1 MIKRVLLFLLATA
14 VCCQLTSAQDFSSNQ
29 PFIRSSTTKVLKGE
43 VPPVFPGGEA
53 ALSKYL
59 KVQYPCEGYCCSSY
73 DRNPKIEVVINANGA
88 AGTVKVVL
96 SSACPRLDS
105 IAKYHVA
112 SMPDWTPA
120 TKGGTAVPYTLQ
132 LEIDFNRFV
141 DQVNVSTGYVYPFK
155 NGVAP
160 TNSFEQPIEE
170 EEDDNTTI
178 VDRMPEFK
186 GGMSAIMDFVVR
198 MPYEHTTKSGEL
210 KVDIMFVIDTD
221 GSVTEVSVKKTSGD
235 NDFDKAAV
243 DYVKTMPKWKPGFQD
258 GKPVRVEY
266 VLPLRS
272 VWH

>member
-88 AGTVKVVL
+88 VGSVKVVL

-112 SMPDWTPA
+112 AMPDWQPA
-120 TKGGTAVPYTLQ
+120 TKGDKAVPYTLN
-132 LEIDFNRFV
+132 LEIDFSRFV
-141 DQVNVSTGYVYPFK
+141 DKVNAGIGYEYPFK
-155 NGVAP
+155 NGIAP
-160 TNSFEQPIEE
+160 KDSFSLPVS
-170 EEDDNTTI
+170 NTLKGLQDGEI
-178 VDRMPEFK
+178 MPKFP
-186 GGMSAIMDFVVR
+186 GGDSRLMYFLSSMPHKSVTVR
-198 MPYEHTTKSGEL
+198 EILEVKIS
-210 KVDIMFVIDTD
+210 FVIEID
-221 GSVTEVSVKKTSGD
+221 GSISDVAVLKTSG
-235 NDFDKAAV
+235 NETFDLDAV
-243 DYVKTMPKWKPGFQD
+243 AYIKTMPKWQPGYKD
-258 GKPVRVEY
+258 GVPVKVQY
-266 VLPLRS
+266 IVPIKVLE
-272 VWH
+272 